1 MKISKLLKTAMIEKD
16 VKSNR
21 QLSQLS
27 GVSESVIQTVLAGN
41 NAKIETVV
49 NLFAGMNLQISYVDK
64 V

>member
-1 MKISKLLKTAMIEKD
+1 MKINKLLKTAMIEKD

-21 QLSQLS
+21 QLSELS

-41 NAKIETVV
+41 NAKIETIV
-49 NLFAGMNLQISYVDK
+49 NLFSGMNLQLTYTDK